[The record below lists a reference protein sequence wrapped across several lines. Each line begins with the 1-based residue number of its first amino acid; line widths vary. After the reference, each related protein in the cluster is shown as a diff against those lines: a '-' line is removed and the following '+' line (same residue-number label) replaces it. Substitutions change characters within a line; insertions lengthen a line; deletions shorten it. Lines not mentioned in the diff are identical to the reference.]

1 MGGRLRRWRDRLRAR
16 RGSTPR
22 VRPSGVALPL
32 SRSHPSGLRSDGL
45 LGRWPGAGR
54 DGWSRRVLGM
64 ALVTTV
70 GFVALVGQLW
80 YLQALE
86 GGRLQ
91 EMSEKNRIRIRP
103 VAAPRG
109 ILFDRNGLP
118 LVDNR
123 PAFTLSLIPREM
135 EDRDTVLAR
144 LSVLLKIPLTD
155 LRASLDRVPPDSLR
169 PVRVRRGLSLAEVTE
184 VEERKLELPGVI
196 VEVEP
201 QRVYPT
207 STFAA
212 HLLGYVR
219 EVSDEQMKPGRYRR
233 GDMIGQSGLERVLD
247 EYLRGKDGATRIEVD
262 ALGRPVRSMKG
273 EEPDPG
279 GQVITTID
287 RRIQEAAERA
297 MTGHAGAVVVMDPRN
312 GDVLAMTSSP
322 SFALDRLTGNLN
334 RDDWRRLVSDP
345 GTPLMNRALQSQ
357 YAPGSV
363 FKVIVAAA
371 GLQEGSLTPMDH
383 ISCNG
388 EFHLGAWTFKDWK
401 EGGHGHVNLRSALV
415 HSCNIFFYQAGL
427 KVGPEAIGRYARAF
441 GLGAPT
447 GVELGSEKAGLIPVV
462 DWKRRRGSRGW
473 QAGDTVNVSIGQGRV
488 LVTPMQ
494 VARMMG
500 AVANGGIL
508 WKPRLVQRV
517 TASDGTLAY
526 STSSTA
532 TGHVDLS
539 PVVWAFLRSALVG
552 VVNEGGTGAAARLP
566 GVLIAGKTGTAQSI
580 AKSDAARG
588 QDHAWFASFAP
599 ADDPQVVVVVLVER
613 GGKGGQVAAP
623 IARRIYESIFL
634 EKVAMVAVGG
644 AS

>member
-1 MGGRLRRWRDRLRAR
+1 ML
-16 RGSTPR
+16 
-22 VRPSGVALPL
+22 AL
-32 SRSHPSGLRSDGL
+32 SIVTGL
-45 LGRWPGAGR
+45 
-54 DGWSRRVLGM
+54 
-64 ALVTTV
+64 
-70 GFVALVGQLW
+70 GFVVLLGQLW

-91 EMSEKNRIRIRP
+91 EMSDKNRIRIRP

-123 PAFTLSLIPREM
+123 PAFTLSFIPREM

-144 LSVLLKIPLTD
+144 VSVLLSIPLAE
-155 LRASLDRVPPDSLR
+155 LRASLDRVPPDSFR
-169 PVRVRRGLSLAEVTE
+169 PVRVRRGLSLVEVTR
-184 VEERKLELPGVI
+184 VEERKAELPGVI
-196 VEVEP
+196 IEVEP

-207 STFAA
+207 TTFAA

-219 EVSDEQMKPGRYRR
+219 EVSEEQMKQGRYRR
-233 GDMIGQSGLERVLD
+233 GDLIGQSGLERLLD
-247 EYLRGKDGATRIEVD
+247 DYLRGTDGGERIEVD
-262 ALGRPVRSMKG
+262 ALGRPIQVMKR

-279 GQVITTID
+279 GQVVTSID

-297 MTGHAGAVVVMDPRN
+297 MEGHAGAVVVMDPRN

-322 SFALDRLTGNLN
+322 SFALDRLAGNLD
-334 RDDWRRLVSDP
+334 REDWRRLVSDP
-345 GTPLMNRALQSQ
+345 KTPLMNRALQSQ

-363 FKVIVAAA
+363 FKIVVAAA
-371 GLQEGSLTPMDH
+371 GLQEGSLTPMDRTY
-383 ISCNG
+383 CNG
-388 EFHLGAWTFKDWK
+388 QFHLGAWTFKDWK
-401 EGGHGHVNLRSALV
+401 EGGHGHVDLRSALV

-427 KVGPEAIGRYARAF
+427 KVGPDTMVRYARAF
-441 GLGAPT
+441 GLGAST
-447 GVELGSEKAGLIPVV
+447 GTDLGSEKAGLIPSV
-462 DWKRRRGSRGW
+462 DWKRSRTGRGW
-473 QAGDTVNVSIGQGRV
+473 QAGDTVNISIGQGPV

-494 VARMMG
+494 VARMMA

-517 TASDGTLAY
+517 QEGNGALAY
-526 STSSTA
+526 STSSKM

-539 PVVWAFLRSALVG
+539 PVVWSYLRRALIG
-552 VVNEGGTGAAARLP
+552 VVNDGGTGAAARLP
-566 GVLIAGKTGTAQSI
+566 GVLVAGKTGTAQSI
-580 AKSDAARG
+580 AKSDSARG

-623 IARRIYESIFL
+623 IARQIYHAIFL
-634 EKVAMVAVGG
+634 EKVAMVSLAGD
-644 AS
+644 S